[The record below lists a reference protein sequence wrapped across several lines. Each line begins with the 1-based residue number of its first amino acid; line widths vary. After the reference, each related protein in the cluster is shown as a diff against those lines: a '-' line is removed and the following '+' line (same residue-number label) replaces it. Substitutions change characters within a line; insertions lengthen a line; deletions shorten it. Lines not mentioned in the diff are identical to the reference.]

1 MMTLLSITGVN
12 YTDLSPLKQRPN
24 MNTNGGP
31 LWSAQTNKPLL
42 SGPGVDIRQIMIL
55 TYTDCFLGD
64 VVKLLEMLTSLN
76 SSRPGLSAEKIEYV
90 THIYSLYGG
99 SVSSPATALMNME
112 TQAMQISRPLD
123 IDMLI
128 IAHGSL
134 EAISPPP
141 DSTVNW
147 LRTICS
153 QSRCVVALG
162 AGIFL
167 LAATGLLHQRT
178 VTTYSSLVSRLIAG
192 YPTLR
197 VKKSADFQRDGKFYT
212 TSERINI
219 KEMAQLLLL
228 SDRGE
233 NGNDSRRVE
242 SSVST
247 DLCPLNSVFTR
258 PQSIAYRVTFWW
270 LTHIDQD
277 LNMAQSADFLAMS
290 ERSFR
295 RHFKLQTGYSPSVF
309 LLLLRLEL
317 CRQALIDSDLPI
329 DKIARRCGLL
339 DGQQL
344 ARIFRRFIGTS
355 PHQYRETNRQEN
367 LAALHPAYGDLFNA
381 RALPEWLSRF
391 LTRVSPEKKQSILIY
406 LQR

>member
-1 MMTLLSITGVN
+1 
-12 YTDLSPLKQRPN
+12 
-24 MNTNGGP
+24 MNTNSGP
-31 LWSAQTNKPLL
+31 LWSAQKNKLLL
-42 SGPGVDIRQIMIL
+42 SGPGVDIRQIVIL

-76 SSRPGLSAEKIEYV
+76 SSQPGLSAEKIEYV

-123 IDMLI
+123 IDILI
-128 IAHGSL
+128 IAHGPQQ
-134 EAISPPP
+134 AISTPP

-147 LRTICS
+147 LRAICS

-219 KEMAQLLLL
+219 KEMAQLLLRA
-228 SDRGE
+228 DRGE

-247 DLCPLNSVFTR
+247 STALCPLNSIFTR

-295 RHFKLQTGYSPSVF
+295 RHFKLQTGYSPSLF

-317 CRQALIDSDLPI
+317 SRQALIDSDLPI

-344 ARIFRRFIGTS
+344 ARIFRKFIGTS
-355 PHQYRETNRQEN
+355 PHLYRETKRQEN

-381 RALPEWLSRF
+381 RALPQWLSHF
-391 LTRVSPEKKQSILIY
+391 LTRVSPEKKQSILIC
-406 LQR
+406 LQRQSAVASL